1 MEFTMSADT
10 DRIATFTHTFHG
22 APLMTVTWQGR
33 PAWIARHI
41 GARLGYA
48 QDGKRFPNTILGEWK
63 DEFIEGKDYALLSGA
78 DLAAFK
84 ALPGAEDLS
93 PHTHSRLL
101 LLFESGLHLA
111 LIKTRKTLGRDLR
124 RFLAREVLPQ
134 LVRTGAYRPD
144 RQPDGEPAHAHPPGA
159 LVLLSV
165 ARRPAPSLA
174 ERRESRLEHQ
184 ADVRDRWVDLCDRR
198 LQVQTLH
205 RTIDRLEGTP
215 GVSADEAATLQIT
228 AAEIA
233 LDADLSALKP
243 AQERW
248 VSPGQIARRWGV
260 HPDKVRRII
269 TLVALRGDPLFS
281 RRVARRVRRGP
292 NGVERLVFSW
302 AYNAAAEAV
311 IEEMLDAQGF
321 EPKGRPVTQPM
332 NGAPDA
338 EAMDARGP
346 KDAA

>member
-1 MEFTMSADT
+1 MELTMSADP
-10 DRIATFTHTFHG
+10 DRIQTFTHTFHG

-63 DEFIEGKDYALLSGA
+63 DEFIEGKDYALLSGP

-84 ALPGAEDLS
+84 ALPGAEELS

-111 LIKTRKTLGRDLR
+111 LIKTRKKLGKDLR
-124 RFLAREVLPQ
+124 QFLARQVLPQ
-134 LVRTGAYRPD
+134 LVRTGAYRSD
-144 RQPDGEPAHAHPPGA
+144 RKPAATPSPGA

-165 ARRPAPSLA
+165 ASRPAPSLA
-174 ERRESRLEHQ
+174 ERRETRLEHQ

-198 LQVQTLH
+198 LQVHTLH
-205 RTIDRLEGTP
+205 RTIDRLEGSS

-233 LDADLSALKP
+233 LGADLSVLKP
-243 AQERW
+243 EQERW

-292 NGVERLVFSW
+292 NNTERLVFSW

-321 EPKGRPVTQPM
+321 EPGAPPVTRSVPQTVE
-332 NGAPDA
+332 GAPDA